1 MGHLSPWMCAE
12 MTILPTSYGIVIFVR
27 HRLLI
32 FPSLCSTFFLFVMCK
47 LPPFPKDLI
56 LHHHGEGEILPKL
69 LQEHHEGLAFSL
81 GKFLVYFCLL
91 LFF

>member
-1 MGHLSPWMCAE
+1 
-12 MTILPTSYGIVIFVR
+12 
-27 HRLLI
+27 
-32 FPSLCSTFFLFVMCK
+32 MCK

-91 LFF
+91 LFFFLNSLLIPSYFSTLFIYLCLFS